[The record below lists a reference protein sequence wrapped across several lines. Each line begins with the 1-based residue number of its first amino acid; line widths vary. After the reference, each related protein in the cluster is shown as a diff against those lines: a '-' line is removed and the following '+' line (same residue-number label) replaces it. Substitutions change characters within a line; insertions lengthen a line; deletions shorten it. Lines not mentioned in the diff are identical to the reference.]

1 MKLVS
6 VPLTTYQDGARRPAA
21 QIAAAAR
28 EHGAL
33 TFVDAY
39 QAAGNE
45 PVRVDRLGCDYL
57 VAGAM
62 KYLLGLPGL
71 AFLYVRS
78 PATADRDP
86 ALTGWFGRVSPF
98 DFDPRR
104 LDFPRRATRY
114 ETGTPAVPWPDA
126 AAAGLG
132 LIGRTDL
139 AAVRCHISQLTAH
152 AAATLTAAGERVR
165 TQPEPAARG
174 AHISLAD
181 AAPAALAAW
190 LAGRNVAV
198 SPRGDVVRLSFHYY
212 NDLADVAE
220 LAAQL
225 REYRSS
231 QP

>member
-21 QIAAAAR
+21 EIAAAAR

-114 ETGTPAVPWPDA
+114 ETGTPAVPCHA